1 MAKHLKNTQGQ
12 LKIKEKKFKA
22 LKVLKSDVQHLTI
35 KDVVSGN
42 QLSGEDRNEIEK
54 KRKEED

>member
-1 MAKHLKNTQGQ
+1 MKNTQGQ